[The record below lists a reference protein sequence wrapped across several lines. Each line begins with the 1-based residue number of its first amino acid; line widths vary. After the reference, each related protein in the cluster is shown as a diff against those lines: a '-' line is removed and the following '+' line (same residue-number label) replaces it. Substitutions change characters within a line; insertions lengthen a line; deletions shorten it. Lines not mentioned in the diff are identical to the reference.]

1 MNSLA
6 VLDALGATDATESAL
21 SDLAMAEDLTVTW
34 LPDPLGRLDA
44 IGHAAIPVDDGLLL
58 IPYVAVSL
66 GTGWEQL
73 DLGTVTIVPMPAL
86 FAPLPPPAK
95 VSRRRSP
102 YASNPRWKIRR
113 RNPPLIPRKGWH
125 NCDRF
130 PADSRM

>member
-73 DLGTVTIVPMPAL
+73 DLDTVTVVPMPTL
-86 FAPLPPPAK
+86 FATLATAYK
-95 VSRRRSP
+95 SIEQMLTVCLESALENDNSGQV
-102 YASNPRWKIRR
+102 
-113 RNPPLIPRKGWH
+113 L
-125 NCDRF
+125 
-130 PADSRM
+130 